1 MFVAFDIA
9 YVENSEQSW
18 ALLRAMTFG
27 VSTLHDK
34 KAVIEDCSR
43 IQRHCCTMQ
52 QPNGRVAPPALSYA
66 KILFGRNA
74 ALEECED

>member
-9 YVENSEQSW
+9 YVENSEQFW

-34 KAVIEDCSR
+34 KAVIEDCCG
-43 IQRHCCTMQ
+43 IQRHCCMAQ
-52 QPNGRVAPPALSYA
+52 QSNGRIAPPAVSYA
-66 KILFGRNA
+66 KIFFGRNA